1 MTTILTL
8 SAGSDRNIVACE
20 VASQRMIEW
29 TVAAAKLPERI
40 DRAPLNIALIL
51 DRSGSMQG
59 EKLRYVKQAAKYVLE
74 MLDERDRVALVAYD
88 DEIQVIAPSTPMT
101 AGARSAIVQRLEGL
115 QPGGWTNLSEG
126 WFRGCQ
132 EVANHIVAASVNRAL
147 LLTDGLANRGITD
160 LEGLTHHARELRRRG
175 ITTSTFGVGLD
186 FNEHLLEG
194 MAAQG
199 GGSFCFIERPEQI
212 PDMFKRELGD
222 LLAVV
227 AREAFLSI
235 GLPSGVGIEPL
246 GDLPHERVGERL
258 RIFLGD
264 LYGGEQRTLYTRALL
279 PPDAPGTSVAIRG
292 ELGFAD
298 RDGLT
303 QTVVAELAFSYARE
317 VEVRRIPVAEDLL
330 ARASA
335 VELATAAAKALRLER
350 SGDRVQAQAVMN
362 QAIAASAPY
371 APAAA
376 AQYNE
381 LAAEMEQGLS
391 EEQRKRSHFEA
402 YQKRQSRKS

>member
-1 MTTILTL
+1 MTTVLTL
-8 SAGSDRNIVACE
+8 SAGTDRNIVASE
-20 VASQRMIEW
+20 VTSQRMIEW
-29 TVAAAKLPERI
+29 TVAAAKLPERA

-59 EKLRYVKQAAKYVLE
+59 EKLRYVKQAAKHVLE
-74 MLDERDRVALVAYD
+74 MLDERDRVSLVAYD
-88 DEIQVIAPSTPMT
+88 DEIQLIARSTPVTSDART
-101 AGARSAIVQRLEGL
+101 AIQQRLEGL

-132 EVANHIVAASVNRAL
+132 EVADHIVAESVNRAL

-160 LEGLTHHARELRRRG
+160 IEGLTHHARELRRRG

-199 GGSFCFIERPEQI
+199 GGSFCYIERPEQI
-212 PDMFKRELGD
+212 PEVFKRELGD

-235 GLPSGVGIEPL
+235 GLPAGVTIEPL
-246 GDLPHERVGERL
+246 GDLPHERMGERL

-264 LYGGEQRTLYTRALL
+264 LYAGEQRALYTRALL
-279 PPDAPGTSVAIRG
+279 PPDAPSTSVMVRG

-298 RDGLT
+298 RGGQT
-303 QTVVAELAFSYARE
+303 QTIEAGVSFFYAPE
-317 VEVRRIPVAEDLL
+317 VELRRVPVAQDLL
-330 ARASA
+330 ERASA
-335 VELATAAAKALRLER
+335 VELAAAAAKALRLER
-350 SGDRVQAQAVMN
+350 AGDRAQAQAVMN
-362 QAIAASAPY
+362 QTIAATAPH

-376 AQYNE
+376 AQYNA
-381 LAAEMEQGLS
+381 LAADLEQGLT